1 MSMVLLPVK
10 RIRHELH
17 DQVKETIVLNFLK
30 EMINQTDDVRVVQLF
45 DDIQFPIA
53 EESEAIV
60 FCLLYKRSS
69 PLIRNA

>member
-1 MSMVLLPVK
+1 MSMVRLPVK

-17 DQVKETIVLNFLK
+17 DQVKETIVLNLLK

-53 EESEAIV
+53 EESEAIS
-60 FCLLYKRSS
+60 FCSLFKR
-69 PLIRNA
+69 